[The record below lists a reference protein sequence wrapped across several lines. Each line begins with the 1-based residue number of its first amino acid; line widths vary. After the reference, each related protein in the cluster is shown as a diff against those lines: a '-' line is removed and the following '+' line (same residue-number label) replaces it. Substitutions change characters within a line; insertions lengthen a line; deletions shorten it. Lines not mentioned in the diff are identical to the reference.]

1 MRSHEYHKR
10 VIFIAIF
17 LALASCASTSLRP
30 IGSTKSFQPE
40 EDEKQVWRDGERLE
54 RLYEKSGLLYKDQE
68 LEDYLNAL
76 AEKLVGQAVRDTGV
90 RPRIKVVQN
99 PLLNAFALPNGM
111 IYIHT
116 GMLARMDNEA
126 QLATV
131 LGHELTHFTHRH
143 TVKEIRS
150 AKNKTTFASTLH
162 VLIIGPVIA
171 LGGGQALGE
180 LTGRIGDL
188 WALSSVRGYSR
199 ELETEADEEGLRVM
213 IQAGYDPKEAPR
225 VFELLQQELDERK
238 IKEPFFFGTHPV
250 LQMRIEN
257 YKGLISTEYAAQAK
271 ETGRLINARE
281 FQKRTEGLLLDNAVL
296 DLRIGR
302 VRTAQAAIEK
312 HLKRKPN
319 NARAYFLLGE
329 VHRQESDTLRAIT
342 AYQEAVRLDPAYAEP
357 HREMGLIYR
366 AQSRAKEACAELK
379 KYLALNPGAV
389 DGPIIKGYLSDLEK
403 P

>member
-1 MRSHEYHKR
+1 MFKNSFSR
-10 VIFIAIF
+10 IFMLVWTS
-17 LALASCASTSLRP
+17 LALVSCASTKLPS

-40 EDEKQVWRDGERLE
+40 EDEKQIWRDSERLE
-54 RLYEKSGLLYKDQE
+54 RLYDKSGLLYKDLD
-68 LEDYLNAL
+68 LENYLNAL
-76 AEKLVGQAVRDTGV
+76 ADKLVGQAVRDTGV

-111 IYIHT
+111 VYIHT

-150 AKNKTTFASTLH
+150 AKNKSAFTSTLQ
-162 VLIIGPVIA
+162 VIIIGPVIA
-171 LGGGQALGE
+171 LGGGSALGE

-199 ELETEADEEGLRVM
+199 ELEAEADKEGLRVM

-238 IKEPFFFGTHPV
+238 IKEPFFFGTHPM

-257 YKGLISTEYAAQAK
+257 YKRLIQTEYAAQAK

-281 FQKRTEGLLLDNAVL
+281 FQKRTEDLLLDNAVL

-302 VRTAQAAIEK
+302 VSTAQAAIEK
-312 HLKRKPN
+312 HLKRKPS
-319 NARAYFLLGE
+319 NARAYYLLGE
-329 VHRQESDTLRAIT
+329 VHRQKSDTLRAIT
-342 AYQEAVRLDPAYAEP
+342 AYHKAARLDPSYAEP

-366 AQSRAKEACAELK
+366 AQNRTKEAHAELE
-379 KYLALNPGAV
+379 KYLALSPGAV
-389 DGPIIKGYLSDLEK
+389 DSPIIKVYLSDLEK